1 MTSFTRTAADVVNRD
16 PPVRNSPSSSE
27 PRNTRLA
34 SLVIASSVLV
44 VLYLGFVIHFAT
56 NEPVG
61 DDWNVVPLI
70 HSALHGH
77 LTLSGL
83 WAQHLESRIFFPN
96 LLFVLSGFIDHYDL
110 RTIILLSAVIWIV
123 SYFVLLRLYQAY
135 DGRPLTAV
143 PCVVL
148 GLIWFSFADVKN
160 TLWAFQVAWFM
171 VTFCFII
178 LIYLLSVSSLNR
190 SIVFAFALLAAV
202 IASYSALQGF
212 VLWPLGLFLLLWK
225 TPWSRRTYIE
235 AGIWTIGCVTA
246 VVLFLRGYSQLI
258 ALGVCPAGA
267 RCQSGYLLS
276 HPTGVLLFFFRVVG
290 YVYPTT
296 ANAAGAQEI
305 IGAVLALISIFIV
318 VASFRE
324 RRVRFRVPL
333 PTAIILF
340 SLVYDAMIVYGRF
353 GYGTPA
359 LQYVMP
365 QVMLLAGIATYLVPK
380 ILRAIHS
387 ASRSRRSRIVRGFYL
402 CSVIPLLLWV
412 VGTTSFGVTQA
423 RQTQAAAIVEARLVV
438 NLSQIPQDQ
447 RLCYESIILGGGI
460 WSGSLINEVDAPV
473 FKDAKEDT
481 LSLFS
486 PGAFKLYHSEGPPN
500 VPGCRPRPG

>member
-1 MTSFTRTAADVVNRD
+1 MF
-16 PPVRNSPSSSE
+16 
-27 PRNTRLA
+27 
-34 SLVIASSVLV
+34 
-44 VLYLGFVIHFAT
+44 HFAT
-56 NEPVG
+56 NVPGG

-77 LTLSGL
+77 LTLSGPNGL

-96 LLFVLSGFIDHYDL
+96 LLFVFSGFIDHYDL
-110 RTIILLSAVIWIV
+110 RTIMLLSAVIYIV
-123 SYFVLLRLYQAY
+123 SYFILLKLYQVY

-160 TLWAFQVAWFM
+160 ALWAFQVAWFM

-190 SIVFAFALLAAV
+190 SIVFACALLAAV

-235 AGIWTIGCVTA
+235 AGIWTIGCVSA
-246 VVLFLRGYSQLI
+246 VVLFLYGYSQLI
-258 ALGVCPAGA
+258 ALGTCPAAA
-267 RCQSGYLLS
+267 RCGSAYLVS
-276 HPTGVLLFFFRVVG
+276 HPTEALLFFFRVVG
-290 YVYPTT
+290 NAYPTT
-296 ANAAGAQEI
+296 ANAVGAQEI
-305 IGAVLALISIFIV
+305 LGAVLALISIFIV
-318 VASFRE
+318 VESFRE
-324 RRVRFRVPL
+324 RRVRSRLPL
-333 PTAIILF
+333 PSAIILF
-340 SLVYDAMIVYGRF
+340 SLLFDAMVVYGRL

-365 QVMLLAGIATYLVPK
+365 QLMLLTGIATYLVPK
-380 ILRAIHS
+380 ILTGIHS
-387 ASRSRRSRIVRGFYL
+387 ASRASRSRIMRGLYL

-412 VGTTSFGVTQA
+412 IGTTNFGVTQA
-423 RQTQAAAIVEARLVV
+423 RQTQNKTTVEARLVV
-438 NLSQIPQDQ
+438 NLSRIPQDQ

-460 WSGSLINEVDAPV
+460 WSGSLINEVDAPLFRDV
-473 FKDAKEDT
+473 KEDT

-486 PGAFKLYHSEGPPN
+486 PGTFKIYRSEGPPYL
-500 VPGCRPRPG
+500 PGCRPRHG